1 MPGDGSSKS
10 VGRLR
15 PLGPGPL
22 VSKSLDVL
30 KPWTEQE
37 T

>member
-30 KPWTEQE
+30 KLLTEKE